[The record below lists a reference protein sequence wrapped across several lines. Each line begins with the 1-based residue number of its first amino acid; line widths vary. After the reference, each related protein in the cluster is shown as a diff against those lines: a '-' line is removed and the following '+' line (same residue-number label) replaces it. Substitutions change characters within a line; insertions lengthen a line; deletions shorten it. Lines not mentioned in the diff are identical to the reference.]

1 MSKVTIIASTKDL
14 KEELIKEV
22 LKLKNKGCLLLLAK
36 EDENFLKDSKT
47 YNNFVELSDF
57 VKNND
62 IDCLTITYLSSLRGK
77 LKDFFNFI
85 NICREKNIN
94 VCIVTHIH
102 KDFTDE
108 PKTWHLPYISIIAN
122 EIIFLYTKND
132 KIVRKILNKEQIQE
146 ERKQAPALDRGL
158 GRRIGKFLKKYLA
171 D

>member
-47 YNNFVELSDF
+47 YNNFVELSKF

-62 IDCLTITYLSSLRGK
+62 IDCLAIIHLSSFIGK
-77 LKDFFNFI
+77 LNDFFNFI
-85 NICREKNIN
+85 NICKEKNID
-94 VCIVTHIH
+94 VHIVTHIH

-108 PKTWHLPYISIIAN
+108 PKTWHLKGVFFMPVN
-122 EIIFLYTKND
+122 EIIFLYRVND
-132 KIVRKILNKEQIQE
+132 KIVKKVLNEEQIQE
-146 ERKQAPALDRGL
+146 EKKQTPIHRCFP
-158 GRRIGKFLKKYLA
+158 RIGKLLKKYLA